1 MKNDGVDCKELLVAR
16 SYEGSRKICG

>member
-1 MKNDGVDCKELLVAR
+1 MKNDGVDCKKLLVAR